1 MSALCPYCYRYSAKW
16 ASVCRRALPN
26 IGTSLSKTE
35 NINSNCNQD
44 VNFLLFRSP
53 HWGDSW
59 GATGCWW
66 QSWGIQEDQGG
77 CASAEEAQG
86 LEWHQEGFF
95 LIIIFSSS
103 PPPLP
108 YLPTVLLTWC
118 KLAASLII
126 PASTQQVYASQRM
139 RAGKGKMRNRRRIQ
153 RKGPC
158 IIYNEDNGVTKA
170 FRNIPGE
177 FRSLLTQSPLFIS
190 GYD

>member
-1 MSALCPYCYRYSAKW
+1 MPLVVDDKVEGYK
-16 ASVCRRALPN
+16 
-26 IGTSLSKTE
+26 KTKE
-35 NINSNCNQD
+35 A
-44 VNFLLFRSP
+44 VLLLKKLKA
-53 HWGDSW
+53 WND
-59 GATGCWW
+59 
-66 QSWGIQEDQGG
+66 IKKV
-77 CASAEEAQG
+77 
-86 LEWHQEGFF
+86 FF

-177 FRSLLTQSPLFIS
+177 FRSLLTQ
-190 GYD
+190 